1 MILIVDDDADT
12 RETLSDVLGDEG
24 YSVLGAADGL
34 EALELLRSVTPRLI
48 LLDLNMPSM
57 DGQSFRERQLLIPPL
72 ASIPTVALSA
82 VSQLPE
88 RVGHLTFDEV
98 LTKPVDLDALLA
110 LVARYCGPHKAPR

>member
-1 MILIVDDDADT
+1 MILIVDDDTDT
-12 RETLSDVLGDEG
+12 RETLTDVLGDEG
-24 YSVLGAADGL
+24 YSVVGAADGL

-57 DGQSFRERQLLIPPL
+57 DGQSFRERQLRTPPL

-110 LVARYCGPHKAPR
+110 LVERYCGKVSR